1 MLLDTK
7 IIKIKEISSGEE
19 YKRYYMKAHELLM
32 MMENASEVENAG
44 SEHLRNVDIIRIR
57 GFSQSLIQKILM
69 MNMTL

>member
-44 SEHLRNVDIIRIR
+44 S
-57 GFSQSLIQKILM
+57 
-69 MNMTL
+69 